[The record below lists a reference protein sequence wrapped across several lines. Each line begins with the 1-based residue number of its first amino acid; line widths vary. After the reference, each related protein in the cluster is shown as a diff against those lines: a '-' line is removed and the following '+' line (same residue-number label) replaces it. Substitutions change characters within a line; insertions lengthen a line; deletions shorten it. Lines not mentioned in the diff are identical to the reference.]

1 MVASALGFAGCASL
15 ITSAWLQTE
24 GQDMV
29 HHTGGTAGCPL
40 GGMVLHLALQ
50 PRCCSG
56 DSTSAASTGYS
67 AKFAHLLTKLC
78 VTDSVHVQG
87 SWHLLLI
94 WRSWRPWCQWARWPP
109 SS

>member
-1 MVASALGFAGCASL
+1 MVASALGFADCASL

-24 GQDMV
+24 GQDMI
-29 HHTGGTAGCPL
+29 HHTGGTAGCPP
-40 GGMVLHLALQ
+40 GGMVLQL
-50 PRCCSG
+50 RCCSG
-56 DSTSAASTGYS
+56 DSASAASTGCS

-87 SWHLLLI
+87 SWHLPLI
-94 WRSWRPWCQWARWPP
+94 WRSWRPWCPWARLPP